1 MAKVYQF
8 PSKGK
13 IEQKTK
19 PIKSE
24 AELQLKN
31 TMNLLIGTYKESS
44 LGLEQI
50 KTEISQLD
58 GSHYK
63 NGKEVLKQIK
73 EMNKRFLKYGISV
86 GGYKFLT
93 FDEME
98 VIYVNA
104 SELFYIGKTDEDTK
118 TYTVGTFIE
127 HFNTYKFTL
136 ILDEALYRVIDER
149 IDELK
154 ITIKT
159 LENTKI

>member
-13 IEQKTK
+13 GEQKPK

-50 KTEISQLD
+50 KDEISKLD

-63 NGKEVLKQIK
+63 SGKEVLKQIK
-73 EMNKRFLKYGISV
+73 EMNKLFLKYGISV

-93 FDEME
+93 FDDIE

-104 SELFYIGKTDEDTK
+104 NELFYIGKTEEDTK
-118 TYTVGTFIE
+118 TYTTGNFIE
-127 HFNTYKFTL
+127 KFNTYKFTL
-136 ILDEALYRVIDER
+136 VLDESLYCVIDER
-149 IDELK
+149 IQELK